1 MNLAPLDIGIIGLV
15 LMLVLMFLR
24 IPVAF
29 VMIGIGFC
37 GFALIRG
44 QEPALNI
51 LGSTF
56 YEVLSNHS
64 FTAIPMFILM
74 GYLAYYSGIVPQLFD
89 VAKKWFGHLPGG
101 MAQVTV
107 VGGAGF
113 GAASGSGPASTAT
126 LAKIAIPE
134 MIQSGV
140 DRRLAYGV
148 VASVGPLAALI
159 PPSILMIVFGIITQQ
174 SIGKL
179 LIGGLFPGILAAAV
193 YMVMIYVMVR
203 VKPALA
209 PPQPK
214 ASWAE
219 RFRSLKNII
228 AFVILVFCVL
238 AGLYTGVFTPTE
250 AGAAGAFITFLL
262 VVINRRLNWETIK
275 GSMMET
281 IKTSCMIFLLI
292 GGTQVFSYFL
302 SITRIPTTLSRFLV
316 GLDVQPIVILLAI
329 VVMYIIL
336 GMFIEMV
343 SAMFLTLPVIFPAIV
358 ALGYDPVWFGVL
370 LVFLV
375 EMALVTPPFGLSLFI
390 VRGTVPDSN
399 LKDIYRGSFPFI
411 AADFVI
417 LALLIAIPDII
428 TYLPSRM
435 TS

>member
-1 MNLAPLDIGIIGLV
+1 
-15 LMLVLMFLR
+15 
-24 IPVAF
+24 
-29 VMIGIGFC
+29 
-37 GFALIRG
+37 
-44 QEPALNI
+44 
-51 LGSTF
+51 
-56 YEVLSNHS
+56 
-64 FTAIPMFILM
+64 
-74 GYLAYYSGIVPQLFD
+74 
-89 VAKKWFGHLPGG
+89 
-101 MAQVTV
+101 
-107 VGGAGF
+107 
-113 GAASGSGPASTAT
+113 
-126 LAKIAIPE
+126 
-134 MIQSGV
+134 
-140 DRRLAYGV
+140 
-148 VASVGPLAALI
+148 
-159 PPSILMIVFGIITQQ
+159 
-174 SIGKL
+174 
-179 LIGGLFPGILAAAV
+179 
-193 YMVMIYVMVR
+193 
-203 VKPALA
+203 
-209 PPQPK
+209 
-214 ASWAE
+214 
-219 RFRSLKNII
+219 
-228 AFVILVFCVL
+228 
-238 AGLYTGVFTPTE
+238 
-250 AGAAGAFITFLL
+250 
-262 VVINRRLNWETIK
+262 
-275 GSMMET
+275 MMET